1 MLRGQKTQLSFLK
14 TKIPNFSVIKISS
27 LKSKN
32 FCTSTSTSQQNP
44 EYSQLDEVKN
54 ITEFKEGLK
63 FLNEGKFQEAEGH
76 LKECLKIFK
85 NINQTETYSY
95 MYIMKKYTQA
105 LFYGNKLEECE
116 KMLKASIQQSKTVFS
131 TRPELTFPFY
141 RNILAFYTYT
151 DISKASVLVDELH
164 TDSGAL
170 RHKKYFA
177 YAAGAIKLLN
187 SEYSAARA
195 YMSTTMEHGDLP
207 IEYQAGNMHN
217 LALLNNEMIRDC
229 DAVEDEDLRTK
240 WRKEFDFP
248 NSKIAEKEGFVFYKQ
263 ALAKYELEMPGIE
276 RSDKEKELLKHFL
289 FKQDQ
294 LAPEELTEEEENL
307 LVNSFKSKES
317 GLTMTTLAE
326 TLFEKGK
333 EYERHTAFWLKAG
346 IKHYENYEKENIARH
361 LIIFALF
368 YSQLGQSM
376 YAEGLYRKAI
386 EILKNVKVVKV
397 IKIKKV
403 IFKLGLFF

>member
-1 MLRGQKTQLSFLK
+1 MLKNRILKPSFIKTNL
-14 TKIPNFSVIKISS
+14 
-27 LKSKN
+27 KN
-32 FCTSTSTSQQNP
+32 FCSSIPSSTFSSQQKQNP
-44 EYSQLDEVKN
+44 ELSEINEVNN
-54 ITEFKEGLK
+54 ISEFKEGLI
-63 FLNEGKFQEAEGH
+63 FLTEGKFQEAEDH

-85 NINQTETYSY
+85 NINQTETFSY

-116 KMLKASIQQSKTVFS
+116 KILKASIQQSKSVFS

-164 TDSGAL
+164 SDSGAL

-187 SEYSAARA
+187 SEYNAARA
-195 YMSTTMEHGDLP
+195 YMSNTMEHADLP
-207 IEYQAGNMHN
+207 SEYQAGNMHN

-229 DAVEDEDLRTK
+229 DQVEEGDPRTK

-248 NSKIAEKEGFVFYKQ
+248 NSQIAEKEAFVFYKQ
-263 ALAKYELEMPGIE
+263 ALAKYELEASGTTETIL
-276 RSDKEKELLKHFL
+276 REKELLKHFL
-289 FKQDQ
+289 FKQEQ
-294 LAPEELTEEEENL
+294 LAPEDLTEEQENI
-307 LVNSFKSKES
+307 LVNSFRSEHS

-386 EILKNVKVVKV
+386 EILRNVKVVKN
-397 IKIKKV
+397 KKFY
-403 IFKLGLFF
+403 IFYIFYIFYNF